1 MLNETDKREIKSS
14 MESAEK
20 LRESCRENEEKKS
33 SNIKTKAT
41 SIEENQQTSL
51 DYSLSEDPKKSLD
64 YLANEIAEK
73 LNISN

>member
-20 LRESCRENEEKKS
+20 FRESAEKMKR
-33 SNIKTKAT
+33 TKAT